1 MRGISER
8 GDTVCHEEGTQGSRA
23 ILRLVLNG
31 NTILALVTP
40 ALTIS
45 LRTPFRY
52 FYDLKNDSSWRRG
65 PLHNV
70 DFDGTASNLRSEAK
84 QVHIL
89 LYNRTTDAQRAL
101 LLKAKPDGATDGSY
115 ATWITGKN

>member
-1 MRGISER
+1 MLI
-8 GDTVCHEEGTQGSRA
+8 
-23 ILRLVLNG
+23 NG
-31 NTILALVTP
+31 NIILALVAP

-45 LRTPFRY
+45 LRTSRRY
-52 FYDLKNDSSWRRG
+52 FYGLKNDSSWRRG

-89 LYNRTTDAQRAL
+89 LYNRTTEAQRAL

-115 ATWITGKN
+115 ATWITGKK